1 MIATLE
7 DQSKRAFGRLGLFG
21 LGMGFYFGLYEL
33 VVISSVIIG
42 IFVVDL
48 YLKIKENGE

>member
-7 DQSKRAFGRLGLFG
+7 NQSKRAFGRLGLFG
-21 LGMGFYFGLYEL
+21 LGIGLYFGLYEM
-33 VVISSVIIG
+33 VVISSVIVG
-42 IFVVDL
+42 IFVFDL